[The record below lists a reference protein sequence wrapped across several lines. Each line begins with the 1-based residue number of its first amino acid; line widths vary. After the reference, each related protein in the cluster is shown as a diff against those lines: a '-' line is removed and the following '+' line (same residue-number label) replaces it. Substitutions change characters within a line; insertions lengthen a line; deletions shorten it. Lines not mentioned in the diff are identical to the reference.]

1 MTALIVAEQSGKIGR
16 ITFNRP
22 KAMNALTPEMI
33 AEVTAAL
40 GEFERNPD
48 VRVIVFTG
56 EGRAFSA
63 GGDMKFLAEL
73 IGMTPA
79 EVKRTVYA
87 HFVEGVRRI
96 KLCPKPTIAA
106 VNGPAVGAGCEIAL
120 ACDFRIAAEE
130 AVFSES
136 WIRLGVIPAL
146 GGMFLLPQIVGLA
159 KATEMIML
167 GTDVGGGEAE
177 RIGLAHKAV
186 PRDRL
191 EAETL
196 ELANRLAEG
205 PALAYGVVKEGL
217 RRGMES
223 TLAAEWEFNVYAQAM
238 LLNSQDFAEGV
249 RAFREK
255 RPPRFQG
262 K

>member
-22 KAMNALTPEMI
+22 KAMNALTLEMMG
-33 AEVTAAL
+33 EVTAAL
-40 GEFERNPD
+40 TEFERDPE

-63 GGDMKFLAEL
+63 GGDMKFLEEL
-73 IGMTPA
+73 TQMTPA
-79 EVKRTVYA
+79 EIKRFVYA
-87 HFVEGVRRI
+87 HILEGVRRI
-96 KLCPKPTIAA
+96 KLCSKPTIAA
-106 VNGPAVGAGCEIAL
+106 VNGAAVGAGCEIAL

-136 WIRLGVIPAL
+136 WIGLGVIPAL
-146 GGMFLLPQIVGLA
+146 GGMFLLPQIVGLG

-167 GTDVGGGEAE
+167 GTHVGGAEAE

-223 TLAAEWEFNVYAQAM
+223 TLAAEWEFSVYAQAM
-238 LLNSQDFAEGV
+238 LLKTQDFAEGV

-255 RPPRFQG
+255 RAPKFQG